1 MSSHIHQHLL
11 PFIKMISNK
20 KEHGKGI
27 SELMLHF
34 DNVFLESN
42 KGERAK
48 GISESM
54 LHFDSNAFL
63 ESNKKEQCVTQ
74 IGI

>member
-1 MSSHIHQHLL
+1 
-11 PFIKMISNK
+11 
-20 KEHGKGI
+20 
-27 SELMLHF
+27 MLHF

>member
-1 MSSHIHQHLL
+1 
-11 PFIKMISNK
+11 
-20 KEHGKGI
+20 
-27 SELMLHF
+27 MLHF

-54 LHFDSNAFL
+54 LHFDSNTFL